1 MRKLINNIKWD
12 FLLMMKY
19 GITGIALAI
28 AVVYSISLLLWGGEV
43 SGKLVVFL
51 VFSDPVMYGFLFVSV
66 IVLFEKDAS
75 IHQVLAITPMPAHRY
90 LWSKAIAFSLL
101 ALACSLLIIFA
112 AKPEILHLPVFI
124 FAVLASAI
132 LFVFVAISG
141 VSYVQNFNQFFLMMP
156 VVLAPVCLPFLD
168 FFNLWHS
175 PLLYLIPTQACLLL
189 FEASVS
195 NAEEW
200 EIIYGVSY
208 LLVWIVLGFLH
219 ALYSYKTRILHK
231 N

>member
-1 MRKLINNIKWD
+1 
-12 FLLMMKY
+12 MMKY
-19 GITGIALAI
+19 GITGIALGI
-28 AVVYSISLLLWGGEV
+28 AAVYSISLLLWGGEV
-43 SGKLVVFL
+43 SGKLVVLL

-75 IHQVLAITPMPAHRY
+75 IHQALAITPMPARRY

-112 AKPEILHLPVFI
+112 AQPEILHLTVFI
-124 FAVLASAI
+124 FAVLASAL

-141 VSYVQNFNQFFLMMP
+141 VSYVRNFNQFFLMMP
-156 VVLAPVCLPFLD
+156 VVLTPVCLPFLD

-175 PLLYLIPTQACLLL
+175 PLLYIIPTQACLLL

-208 LLVWIVLGFLH
+208 LLIWIVVGFLH